1 MGILFPQFIETS
13 SNKDTTT
20 SISTDLE
27 ISSLSLS
34 AYQPPWHHWPF
45 PSFSNSSPGLWDMQS
60 SGCPPVTQAHLHK
73 EAILSYHRGS
83 PSASFAGSPSSLP
96 PVTVRA
102 PRAWSL
108 VLVINLISAILRCTY
123 SPPLPHFNISESG
136 HILPSLCLKIMFGRW
151 ELRGIFIAYPAPNLQ
166 NRYQRLGRTPSN
178 NSAALLY
185 PQMIVG
191 ITGDSKAGVK
201 SMHYSLNICAP
212 QMHILKPYPQ
222 CDSIWRWGLWEVNR
236 FRWGLRVGPS
246 WWD

>member
-45 PSFSNSSPGLWDMQS
+45 PSFSNSSPGLWDMHS
-60 SGCPPVTQAHLHK
+60 SGCPPITLAHLHK
-73 EAILSYHRGS
+73 EAILFYHRGS

-108 VLVINLISAILRCTY
+108 VLVIYLISAILRCTY
-123 SPPLPHFNISESG
+123 SPPHPHFNISESG

-151 ELRGIFIAYPAPNLQ
+151 ELRGIFIAYLAQTCRIGISGLEGHPATILVHSC
-166 NRYQRLGRTPSN
+166 TPKWLWVSQVTPKQE
-178 NSAALLY
+178 SK
-185 PQMIVG
+185 VC
-191 ITGDSKAGVK
+191 ITAWMFVTPKCI
-201 SMHYSLNICAP
+201 Y
-212 QMHILKPYPQ
+212 
-222 CDSIWRWGLWEVNR
+222 
-236 FRWGLRVGPS
+236 
-246 WWD
+246 